1 MKKINIS
8 LIIISIILSI
18 FVTFIG
24 KLDLVIVAKNL
35 SIIITINIMYIIR
48 KLFKLKISE
57 ELIFIYILFI
67 IVAHLIGVNFE
78 FFINI
83 YWFDKFTHFVSGLLS
98 SILAIYI
105 LRKFK
110 KNDNNIFN
118 YIFIISFALMVAS
131 LWEIMEYTFSCIL
144 PVDPQKVELT
154 GVNDTMGAIIVA
166 FLGSLIISISY
177 NYELNNKKLLL
188 SKLLDN
194 IK

>member
-1 MKKINIS
+1 MKKINII

-18 FVTFIG
+18 YISFTQE
-24 KLDLVIVAKNL
+24 LELVNIAKNL
-35 SIIITINIMYIIR
+35 SIIITINAVYII
-48 KLFKLKISE
+48 KKVFKLNISE
-57 ELIFIYILFI
+57 ELNFIYILFI
-67 IVAHLIGVNFE
+67 ILTHLIGVNFNL
-78 FFINI
+78 FVSI

-154 GVNDTMGAIIVA
+154 GVNDTMGDIIVA
-166 FLGSLIISISY
+166 FLGSIIISISY
-177 NYELNNKKLLL
+177 NYEIGNKKLLL